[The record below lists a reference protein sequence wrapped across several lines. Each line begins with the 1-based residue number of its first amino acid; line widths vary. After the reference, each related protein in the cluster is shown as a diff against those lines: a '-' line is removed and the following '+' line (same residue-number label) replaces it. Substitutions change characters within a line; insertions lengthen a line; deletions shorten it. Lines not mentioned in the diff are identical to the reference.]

1 MRQQLLLVC
10 GIVSSLLYG
19 TMIGTIRFD
28 GYSRIS
34 QTPSE
39 LTASG
44 APTRPLWLLLGAVY
58 TVLVIAFGWGVW
70 KAAGRDRALRFVGTL
85 LVGYGCLGVLWP
97 FASMHPREVL
107 AAGGGTLGDTMH
119 VALASATVLLMFT
132 AMGVAATA
140 FAKRFRRYSIASIV
154 VLVAFGALTFSDA
167 PRLQANLPTP
177 WMGLWERINISVFL
191 LWIAVLATALL
202 RTGSASHDRARIVPR
217 QNSSCETRYE

>member
-1 MRQQLLLVC
+1 LLVC
-10 GIVSSLLYG
+10 GAVSSLLYG
-19 TMIGTIRFD
+19 VMIAAIRFN

-39 LTASG
+39 LTAIG
-44 APTRPLWLLLGAVY
+44 APTRPLWMLLGAVY
-58 TVLVIAFGWGVW
+58 TVLVIAFGCGVW

-85 LVGYGCLGVLWP
+85 LVAYGCLGLLWP

-140 FAKRFRRYSIASIV
+140 FGKRFRRYSIVSIV
-154 VLVAFGALTFSDA
+154 LLVAFGALTFSDA

-177 WMGLWERINISVFL
+177 WMGLWERLNISVFL
-191 LWIAVLATALL
+191 LWIAVLATALARGGAPA
-202 RTGSASHDRARIVPR
+202 RTAARAAIASRGGA
-217 QNSSCETRYE
+217 S